1 MDDTDGSS
9 FEDVIALPRP
19 TKDDRMSA
27 RRERVDIFH
36 ELTQPSGSHSHE
48 IFVPCELQADVNCG
62 DPGYI
67 RNHKDAQY
75 FASYST
81 IRHHFRQLDRC
92 RAGQTFPQSPDET

>member
-1 MDDTDGSS
+1 
-9 FEDVIALPRP
+9 
-19 TKDDRMSA
+19 MST
-27 RRERVDIFH
+27 RRERVDI
-36 ELTQPSGSHSHE
+36 LPNLPVAIRNE
-48 IFVPCELQADVNCG
+48 IVAHCELQGNVNCG

-81 IRHHFRQLDRC
+81 NRHHVRQLDRC